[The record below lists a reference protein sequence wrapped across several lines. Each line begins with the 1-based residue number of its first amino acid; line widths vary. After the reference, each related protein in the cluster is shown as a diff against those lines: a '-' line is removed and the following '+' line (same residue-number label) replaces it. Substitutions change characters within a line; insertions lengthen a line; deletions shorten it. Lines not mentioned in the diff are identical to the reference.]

1 MLSEYVRRWW
11 VLALRG
17 VVAVLFGV
25 AAIIWPAIALQ
36 VLVLLFGLFALL
48 DGLLGIIIGVI
59 IHREVYH
66 WWTWL
71 LEGVAG
77 IITGVLV
84 LIWPGIT
91 TAVLIVL
98 IAVWGLV
105 TGIFEISAAI
115 YLRTIIKGEWL
126 LVLDGIL
133 SVLLGAFLVIFPVLG
148 AQVLVWLIGIYAIL
162 FGILLF
168 ALSLQL
174 RKLVKTLKNA
184 SVEIS

>member
-1 MLSEYVRRWW
+1 MLSEYARKWW

-17 VVAVLFGV
+17 VIAVLFGV

-36 VLVLLFGLFALL
+36 VIVLLFGIFALV
-48 DGLLGIIIGVI
+48 DGLLGIIIGVTI
-59 IHREVYH
+59 RREVYH

-77 IITGVLV
+77 IVTGVLV
-84 LIWPGIT
+84 LLWPAIT

-105 TGIFEISAAI
+105 TGILEIAAAI

-133 SVLLGAFLVIFPVLG
+133 SILLGSFLVLFPVLG
-148 AQVLVWLIGIYAIL
+148 AQVLVYLIGAYAIL

-168 ALSLQL
+168 VLALQL
-174 RKLVKTLKNA
+174 RKLGKTLENV
-184 SVEIS
+184 SVEIP